1 MPVWWWRYA
10 GQTNEKT
17 STLKPEQVGFAPLPA
32 MPGKAATTYTNTW
45 FYGINTSSKRKDAAM
60 EFLTWLSD
68 PSIERAVLLDR
79 TKNEVV
85 GVQNGNLLDADV
97 NARFGGMHRAGHAGL
112 QGARG
117 VPLFPQ
123 WPQMSDILES
133 AMNEI
138 ATGQAQVKPAL
149 EAAASRARRA
159 LRG

>member
-1 MPVWWWRYA
+1 MA
-10 GQTNEKT
+10 GQN
-17 STLKPEQVGFAPLPA
+17 A
-32 MPGKAATTYTNTW
+32 
-45 FYGINTSSKRKDAAM
+45 
-60 EFLTWLSD
+60 
-68 PSIERAVLLDR
+68 
-79 TKNEVV
+79 
-85 GVQNGNLLDADV
+85 NLLAPHE
-97 NARFGGMHRAGHAGL
+97 NARFGGMHRAGHEGL
-112 QGARG
+112 KGARG